1 MVTDLQGFN
10 SAPAE
15 QLRPLLTEC
24 LAVPRWVEAVL
35 AGRPYASE
43 EALLAAADDAASL
56 TDDEVRAA
64 IAGHPRIGEKA
75 KHGGVS
81 ARWSA
86 AEQSGV
92 AESLADR
99 LKAANA
105 AYEERFGH
113 IYLVC
118 ATGLSG
124 ERMLDDLAA
133 RMANDPRTET
143 RVVNGEL
150 RKIAALRL
158 RKVLHPHETQGS

>member
-1 MVTDLQGFN
+1 MPGLADFN
-10 SAPAE
+10 AAPAAD
-15 QLRPLLTEC
+15 LRPLLTEC
-24 LAVPRWVEAVL
+24 LAVPRWVDAVI

-43 EALLAAADDAASL
+43 EALLAGARVDL

-64 IAGHPRIGEKA
+64 IAGHPRIGEKSA
-75 KHGGVS
+75 RGGVA

-92 AESLADR
+92 DPSLADR

-105 AYEERFGH
+105 AYEDRFGH
-113 IYLVC
+113 LYLVC

-124 ERMLDDLAA
+124 ERVLADLTA
-133 RMANDPRTET
+133 RLTNPERDEL

-150 RKIAALRL
+150 AKIAALRL
-158 RKVLHPHETQGS
+158 RKVLHPDDTRGS